1 MMYCRLKEIEVD
13 EEVENKLGQTSIII
27 IIIIIIII

>member
-27 IIIIIIII
+27 IIIII

>member
-1 MMYCRLKEIEVD
+1 MYCRLKGIEVD

-27 IIIIIIII
+27 IIIIII

>member
-27 IIIIIIII
+27 IIII